1 MDDRGQEAAFLQTLT
16 LLYVED
22 EPNSRE
28 EMARFLRRRCG
39 TVVTAADGVD
49 GLAAFKAQPAQIV
62 VTDIQMPNLNGLAMA
77 QAIRGLDPAIP
88 IIVTTAFEQPDY
100 LERSVALGID
110 QYVLKPIQAE
120 RLEFALMTCAHRL
133 LAEQQ
138 LLQKRRIE
146 AEAIRIRHQLALS
159 VLLGDIANDYE
170 NLLQQVLTA
179 MFRAKTKLD
188 PASEASR
195 ILDQEQSSLERASFL
210 GSRLL
215 RLTGA
220 SDRQVRVGSLD
231 QLIQNTVQETL
242 DGSLTTQAFHSR
254 AGEVPVNYMEAN
266 LAHAFR
272 IVAQNAREAMPAGGT
287 LHVSTEICTIPEPR
301 QPNILP
307 GRYLQIGFRDTG
319 PGVRPEHLPKVFDPV
334 FSTKERSQQG
344 GAGLGLA
351 SCEAIIRA
359 HGGFMTA
366 DSQPGQGAMFQ
377 IYLPF
382 ALEKRRCS
390 REG

>member
-62 VTDIQMPNLNGLAMA
+62 VTDIQMPNLN
-77 QAIRGLDPAIP
+77 
-88 IIVTTAFEQPDY
+88 
-100 LERSVALGID
+100 
-110 QYVLKPIQAE
+110 
-120 RLEFALMTCAHRL
+120 
-133 LAEQQ
+133 
-138 LLQKRRIE
+138 
-146 AEAIRIRHQLALS
+146 
-159 VLLGDIANDYE
+159 
-170 NLLQQVLTA
+170 
-179 MFRAKTKLD
+179 
-188 PASEASR
+188 
-195 ILDQEQSSLERASFL
+195 
-210 GSRLL
+210 
-215 RLTGA
+215 
-220 SDRQVRVGSLD
+220 GSLD